1 MSDTPTHKPGD
12 CPGGCEDIKI
22 VDRGLNE
29 GAKRMSSIE
38 GVLTT
43 LKQRLDDHDEK
54 ITGVHTDL
62 KQNCADTSEVLD
74 IIKAGR
80 GFFKV
85 LDWLATAIKWGAGL
99 AVPLIGLWY
108 TLKDGPHK

>member
-1 MSDTPTHKPGD
+1 MSDNAPIHAARD

-22 VDRGLNE
+22 VDRRLNE

-38 GVLTT
+38 SVLAT

-54 ITGVHTDL
+54 ITRVHTDL
-62 KQNCADTSEVLD
+62 KQNCADTSE
-74 IIKAGR
+74 
-80 GFFKV
+80 V